1 MAGAGE
7 MVVPANVMDFTRTTG
22 GRKIMLAL
30 GVAAVVAVM
39 GAVWMW
45 GQQPDYR
52 VLFSNFSDRDGG
64 AIVAELEK
72 MGVPY
77 KYAEGG
83 GAVLVPPR
91 WTAEQQGRLIERTR
105 P

>member
-7 MVVPANVMDFTRTTG
+7 IVVPVNMMDYTRTAG
-22 GRKIMLAL
+22 GRKIMLML

-39 GAVWMW
+39 AAVWMW
-45 GQQPDYR
+45 GQKPDYR

-72 MGVPY
+72 MNIPY

-83 GAVLVPPR
+83 GAILDPL
-91 WTAEQQGRLIERTR
+91 TASTMPG
-105 P
+105 